1 MKSYV
6 PKQKRASNPVG
17 NPITFRKSPWVGL
30 RYDRGKVAEFV
41 VTVVRHLCGNLLI
54 FGNFEIRWVRS
65 VARFW
70 VRRWIRMRKVNFGDG
85 CGLFV
90 DGEILW
96 FRQNV

>member
-1 MKSYV
+1 MYTKAQIWTPVVGRHIYIYMKSYV

-54 FGNFEIRWVRS
+54 F
-65 VARFW
+65 
-70 VRRWIRMRKVNFGDG
+70 
-85 CGLFV
+85 
-90 DGEILW
+90 
-96 FRQNV
+96 